1 MVKISTLNVV
11 VSRNS
16 ENLNVFRF
24 IDIDLLCE
32 RCSLLYNVHFI
43 TIYLESN
50 RKQMN
55 PTLKL
60 IISYLFR

>member
-24 IDIDLLCE
+24 ILIDLLCE
-32 RCSLLYNVHFI
+32 RCSMPSLQCPFYND
-43 TIYLESN
+43 
-50 RKQMN
+50 
-55 PTLKL
+55 
-60 IISYLFR
+60 